1 MYPFLRIVRRCG
13 LRDVWIRN
21 IFLPKEVGFLF
32 AGIKRMVSSTARS
45 MRSLAPETTL
55 LYAKQWAAAAGI
67 SEVREITDLDILGV
81 PVYVSVRP
89 QARGE
94 AFTFGKGLRSVD
106 AEVGAYMEA
115 LEFFFA
121 EPGIGRVSTS
131 WGCARDV
138 AGQEHADDAI
148 LDFVPLLQRE
158 IDLDGSLLLASV
170 RNLES
175 GDECVIP
182 AELIYYPAPDV
193 GQSLFGSSTNGLAS
207 GNSLLEASIQA
218 LLELIERDIW
228 SFEFVRG
235 ASKLVEAASLPDD
248 VREIVERAE
257 RNGLQLKVRTIP
269 NDYGMPFFAAFVF
282 NLNNPS
288 RKAFNG
294 GWACDLDRDR
304 ALVRAVTEAA
314 QSRVAF
320 IHGGRKVP
328 KSRAAGSGLDAQQR
342 EAKLV
347 RQHMLGVSDSR
358 KQTLLTD
365 IPDLA
370 VASTL
375 QQKLDA
381 VIERL
386 RRVLQEPIYR
396 VVFTPPESPLQ
407 VVRVVVPLL
416 ENLKE
421 TRVRVGRRL
430 KATIDALGAQAA

>member
-1 MYPFLRIVRRCG
+1 
-13 LRDVWIRN
+13 
-21 IFLPKEVGFLF
+21 
-32 AGIKRMVSSTARS
+32 
-45 MRSLAPETTL
+45 MRTIAPETTL
-55 LYAKQWAAAAGI
+55 LYARQCAATAGI
-67 SEVREITDLDILGV
+67 SEVRDITDLDILGV
-81 PVYVSVRP
+81 PVYVSMRP
-89 QARGE
+89 QARGDV
-94 AFTFGKGLRSVD
+94 FTFGKGLQRVD

-115 LEFFFA
+115 LEFFYA
-121 EPGIGRVSTS
+121 EPAIGNVSTR
-131 WGCARDV
+131 WGSARDV
-138 AGQEHADDAI
+138 AGQDRADHAI

-158 IDLDGSLLLASV
+158 IEVDGPLLLASA
-170 RNLES
+170 RNLAS
-175 GDECVIP
+175 GDECAIP
-182 AELIYYPAPDV
+182 AELIFYPARDV

-207 GNSLLEASIQA
+207 GNSLLEATIQA

-235 ASKLVEAASLPDD
+235 ASKLVESESLPDE

-257 RNGLQLKVRTIP
+257 RNGLHFKVRTIP

-282 NLNNPS
+282 DLNNPS
-288 RKAFNG
+288 RKTFNG

-320 IHGGRKVP
+320 IHGGRKIAI
-328 KSRAAGSGLDAQQR
+328 SRAASSAPDTQEQ

-347 RQHMLGVSDSR
+347 RRHMMGVSDPRQQMS
-358 KQTLLTD
+358 LTD
-365 IPDLA
+365 IPDFA
-370 VASTL
+370 VEGTL

-381 VIERL
+381 IIERL
-386 RRVLQEPIYR
+386 RCVVQEPIYR
-396 VVFTPPESPLQ
+396 VVLTPPELPLQ

-430 KATIDALGAQAA
+430 KAAIDSLGVQPA

>member
-1 MYPFLRIVRRCG
+1 M
-13 LRDVWIRN
+13 
-21 IFLPKEVGFLF
+21 
-32 AGIKRMVSSTARS
+32 
-45 MRSLAPETTL
+45 
-55 LYAKQWAAAAGI
+55 LYAKQCAATAGI
-67 SEVREITDLDILGV
+67 SEVTDITDLDSLGV

-94 AFTFGKGLRSVD
+94 AFTFGKGLRRVD

-115 LEFFFA
+115 LEFFYA
-121 EPGIGRVSTS
+121 EPGVGSVSTR
-131 WGCARDV
+131 WGSPRNV
-138 AGQEHADDAI
+138 IGQERADDAI

-158 IDLDGSLLLASV
+158 IDLDGPLLLASAH
-170 RNLES
+170 NLSS
-175 GDECVIP
+175 GDECAVP
-182 AELIYYPAPDV
+182 AELIFYPAGDV

-207 GNSLLEASIQA
+207 GNSLLEATIQA

-228 SFEFVRG
+228 SFEFLRVG
-235 ASKLVEAASLPDD
+235 SKLVESESLPDE

-257 RNGLQLKVRTIP
+257 RNGLHFKVRTIP

-282 NLNNPS
+282 DLNNPS
-288 RKAFNG
+288 RKTFNG
-294 GWACDLDRDR
+294 GWACDLDSDW

-328 KSRAAGSGLDAQQR
+328 ESRAANSALDAQQQ

-347 RQHMLGVSDSR
+347 RRHMLGVSDPRQQVSL
-358 KQTLLTD
+358 KE

-370 VASTL
+370 VAGTL

-381 VIERL
+381 IIERL
-386 RRVLQEPIYR
+386 RRVVQEPIYR
-396 VVFTPPESPLQ
+396 VVFTPPELPLQ
-407 VVRVVVPLL
+407 VVRVVVPRL

-421 TRVRVGRRL
+421 SRVRVGPRL
-430 KATIDALGAQAA
+430 KGAIDTLAPRAA

>member
-1 MYPFLRIVRRCG
+1 
-13 LRDVWIRN
+13 
-21 IFLPKEVGFLF
+21 
-32 AGIKRMVSSTARS
+32 MVSSSTRS

-55 LYAKQWAAAAGI
+55 LYAKQLAATAGI
-67 SEVREITDLDILGV
+67 SEVRDITELDILGV

-94 AFTFGKGLRSVD
+94 AVTFGKGLRRVD

-115 LEFFFA
+115 LEFYFA
-121 EPGIGRVSTS
+121 EPGIGSVSTR
-131 WGCARDV
+131 WGSARDV
-138 AGQEHADDAI
+138 AGQERTDDAI

-158 IDLDGSLLLASV
+158 VDLDSSLLLASV
-170 RNLES
+170 RDLES
-175 GDECVIP
+175 GDECSIP

-207 GNSLLEASIQA
+207 GNSVLEASIQA

-228 SFEFVRG
+228 SFEFVRC
-235 ASKLVEAASLPDD
+235 ASKLVEASSLPDN

-257 RNGLQLKVRTIP
+257 RHGLQLKVRTIP
-269 NDYGMPFFAAFVF
+269 NDYGIPFFAAFVF
-282 NLNNPS
+282 DLDNPS
-288 RKAFNG
+288 RKTFNG

-328 KSRAAGSGLDAQQR
+328 TLRAADFALDDQEP

-358 KQTLLTD
+358 GKMLLTD

-370 VASTL
+370 VSGAL

-386 RRVLQEPIYR
+386 RSVLQEPVYR

-407 VVRVVVPLL
+407 VVRLVVPLM
-416 ENLKE
+416 ENLKN
-421 TRVRVGRRL
+421 TRVRMGRRL
-430 KATIDALGAQAA
+430 KATLDALGAQAA

>member
-1 MYPFLRIVRRCG
+1 
-13 LRDVWIRN
+13 
-21 IFLPKEVGFLF
+21 
-32 AGIKRMVSSTARS
+32 

-55 LYAKQWAAAAGI
+55 LYAKQWAATAGI
-67 SEVREITDLDILGV
+67 SEVTDITDLDILGV

-94 AFTFGKGLRSVD
+94 SFTFGKGLHRVD

-121 EPGIGRVSTS
+121 EPGIGHVSTH
-131 WGCARDV
+131 WGSARDV
-138 AGQEHADDAI
+138 AGQERAHDAI

-158 IDLDGSLLLASV
+158 VDLDGPLLLASV
-170 RNLES
+170 RDLES
-175 GDECVIP
+175 GDECAIP

-207 GNSLLEASIQA
+207 GNSLIEASIQA

-228 SFEFVRG
+228 SFEFVRC
-235 ASKLVEAASLPDD
+235 ASKLVDASSLPDD
-248 VREIVERAE
+248 VREIIERAE
-257 RNGLQLKVRTIP
+257 RNGLQFKVRTIP

-282 NLNNPS
+282 DLNNPS
-288 RKAFNG
+288 RKTFNG

-304 ALVRAVTEAA
+304 ALVRAVSEAA

-328 KSRAAGSGLDAQQR
+328 TLPTSRAAVFALDAQQR
-342 EAKLV
+342 EANLV
-347 RQHMLGVSDSR
+347 RQHMLGVSDPR
-358 KQTLLTD
+358 QQTMLTD
-365 IPDLA
+365 IPDVA
-370 VASTL
+370 VAGTL

-407 VVRVVVPLL
+407 VVRVVVPLM

-421 TRVRVGRRL
+421 TRVRLGRRL
-430 KATIDALGAQAA
+430 KVTLDALGAQAA

>member
-1 MYPFLRIVRRCG
+1 
-13 LRDVWIRN
+13 
-21 IFLPKEVGFLF
+21 
-32 AGIKRMVSSTARS
+32 

-55 LYAKQWAAAAGI
+55 LRAKEWAATAGI
-67 SEVREITDLDILGV
+67 SEVRDITDLDILGV
-81 PVYVSVRP
+81 PVYISVRP
-89 QARGE
+89 EARGE
-94 AFTFGKGLRSVD
+94 AFTFGKGMRRLD

-121 EPGIGRVSTS
+121 EPGIGRVSTR
-131 WGCARDV
+131 WGSARDV
-138 AGQEHADDAI
+138 AGQERGEDAI
-148 LDFVPLLQRE
+148 LDFVPLFQRE
-158 IDLDGSLLLASV
+158 VDLDGSLLLASV
-170 RNLES
+170 RDLES
-175 GDECVIP
+175 GDECAIP

-228 SFEFVRG
+228 SFEFVRC

-269 NDYGMPFFAAFVF
+269 NDYGMPFFASFVF
-282 NLNNPS
+282 DLNNPS
-288 RKAFNG
+288 RKTFNG
-294 GWACDLDRDR
+294 GWACDLDRDT
-304 ALVRAVTEAA
+304 ALVRSVTEAA

-328 KSRAAGSGLDAQQR
+328 TSRAAGFALDAQK
-342 EAKLV
+342 EARLV
-347 RQHMLGVSDSR
+347 RQHMLGVSDPLQ
-358 KQTLLTD
+358 QTLLTD

-370 VASTL
+370 VEGNL

-386 RRVLQEPIYR
+386 RRVVREPIYR
-396 VVFTPPESPLQ
+396 AVFTPPESPLQ

-421 TRVRVGRRL
+421 TRVRLGRRL
-430 KATIDALGAQAA
+430 KTSIDAFGAQAA

>member
-1 MYPFLRIVRRCG
+1 
-13 LRDVWIRN
+13 
-21 IFLPKEVGFLF
+21 
-32 AGIKRMVSSTARS
+32 
-45 MRSLAPETTL
+45 MRSLAPEQTL
-55 LYAKQWAAAAGI
+55 RYAKQWAATAGI
-67 SEVREITDLDILGV
+67 SEVRELTDLDILGV
-81 PVYVSVRP
+81 PVYMSVRTE
-89 QARGE
+89 ARGE
-94 AFTFGKGLRSVD
+94 SFTFGKGLRRVD

-115 LEFFFA
+115 LEFYFA
-121 EPGIGRVSTS
+121 EPGIGRISTR
-131 WGCARDV
+131 WGSARDV
-138 AGQEHADDAI
+138 VGQERTDDAI

-158 IDLDGSLLLASV
+158 VHLDGSLLLASV
-170 RNLES
+170 RHLEK
-175 GDECVIP
+175 GDECAIP
-182 AELIYYPAPDV
+182 AELIYYPAPDC

-235 ASKLVEAASLPDD
+235 TSKLVETASLPHD
-248 VREIVERAE
+248 VREIVDRAE
-257 RNGLQLKVRTIP
+257 RNGLRLKVRTIP

-282 NLNNPS
+282 DLNNPS
-288 RKAFNG
+288 RKTFNG

-328 KSRAAGSGLDAQQR
+328 ASRAGFSLDAQQR

-347 RQHMLGVSDSR
+347 RQHMLGVSDPR
-358 KQTLLTD
+358 QQTSLTD

-370 VASTL
+370 TAGTL

-386 RRVLQEPIYR
+386 RRVVQAPIYR
-396 VVFTPPESPLQ
+396 AVFTPPESPLQ
-407 VVRVVVPLL
+407 VVRLVVPLL

-430 KATIDALGAQAA
+430 KATIDAIGAQAA

>member
-1 MYPFLRIVRRCG
+1 
-13 LRDVWIRN
+13 
-21 IFLPKEVGFLF
+21 
-32 AGIKRMVSSTARS
+32 MVSSSACG

-55 LYAKQWAAAAGI
+55 LYARQLAATAGI
-67 SEVREITDLDILGV
+67 SEVRDITDLDILGV
-81 PVYVSVRP
+81 PVFMSVRP

-94 AFTFGKGLRSVD
+94 AYTFGKGLRPID

-115 LEFFFA
+115 IEFYFA
-121 EPGIGRVSTS
+121 EPGVSGISTR
-131 WGCARDV
+131 WGTAREV
-138 AGQEHADDAI
+138 AGQERGDDAI

-158 IDLDGSLLLASV
+158 VDLDSPLLLAKV

-175 GDECVIP
+175 DDEKVIP
-182 AELIYYPAPDV
+182 AELVHYPAAGV

-207 GNSLLEASIQA
+207 GNTLVEATIQA

-228 SFEFVRG
+228 SFEFVRS
-235 ASKLVEAASLPDD
+235 ASRLVEPKSLPDD

-257 RNGLQLKVRTIP
+257 RNGLQLKVRTIL
-269 NDYGMPFFAAFVF
+269 NDYGMPFFAAFLF
-282 NLNNPS
+282 DLNNPS
-288 RKAFNG
+288 RKSFNG
-294 GWACDLDRDR
+294 GWACDLNRDR
-304 ALVRAVTEAA
+304 AIVRAVTEAA

-320 IHGGRKVP
+320 IHGGRQV
-328 KSRAAGSGLDAQQR
+328 RAPQTATD

-358 KQTLLTD
+358 QQMQLTD

-370 VASTL
+370 VTGTQEQTL
-375 QQKLDA
+375 AA

-386 RRVLQEPIYR
+386 RLVLQEPIYR
-396 VVFTPPESPLQ
+396 VAFTPPESPLQ

-430 KATIDALGAQAA
+430 KATIDSLGAQAA

>member
-1 MYPFLRIVRRCG
+1 
-13 LRDVWIRN
+13 
-21 IFLPKEVGFLF
+21 
-32 AGIKRMVSSTARS
+32 

-55 LYAKQWAAAAGI
+55 LYARQWAATAGI
-67 SEVREITDLDILGV
+67 SEVRDITGLDILGV
-81 PVYVSVRP
+81 PVYASVRP
-89 QARGE
+89 QARGD
-94 AFTFGKGLRSVD
+94 AVTFGKGLRHVD

-121 EPGIGRVSTS
+121 EPGVGRVSTR
-131 WGCARDV
+131 WGTPRDV
-138 AGQEHADDAI
+138 AGHELADDAI

-158 IDLDGSLLLASV
+158 VDLDGSLLLASV
-170 RNLES
+170 QDMES
-175 GDECVIP
+175 GRECAIP
-182 AELIYYPAPDV
+182 AELIFFPAPDV

-207 GNSLLEASIQA
+207 GNSVLEATVQA

-228 SFEFVRG
+228 SFEFVRRE
-235 ASKLVEAASLPDD
+235 SKLVEAASLPND

-257 RNGLQLKVRTIP
+257 RNGLQLKVRAVP

-282 NLNNPS
+282 DLNNPS
-288 RKAFNG
+288 RKTFNG

-328 KSRAAGSGLDAQQR
+328 ASRTASPAADAQPG
-342 EAKLV
+342 EAELV
-347 RQHMLGVSDSR
+347 RQHMLGVSDPR
-358 KQTLLTD
+358 GQMLLTD

-370 VASTL
+370 VAGTL

-381 VIERL
+381 VLGRL
-386 RRVLQEPIYR
+386 RRVVQRPIYR
-396 VVFTPPESPLQ
+396 VVLTPPESPLQ

-416 ENLKE
+416 ENLKV
-421 TRVRVGRRL
+421 TRVRLGPRL
-430 KATIDALGAQAA
+430 KATIDACGAQAV

>member
-1 MYPFLRIVRRCG
+1 
-13 LRDVWIRN
+13 
-21 IFLPKEVGFLF
+21 
-32 AGIKRMVSSTARS
+32 

-55 LYAKQWAAAAGI
+55 LYAKQLAATAGI
-67 SEVREITDLDILGV
+67 SEVRDITDLDVLCV
-81 PVYVSVRP
+81 PVFVSVRP

-94 AFTFGKGLRSVD
+94 SFTFGKGLRSVD

-121 EPGIGRVSTS
+121 EPGIGSVSTR
-131 WGCARDV
+131 WGSARDV

-158 IDLDGSLLLASV
+158 IDLDGPLLLASA

-175 GDECVIP
+175 GDEYTVP
-182 AELIYYPAPDV
+182 AELIFYPAPDV
-193 GQSLFGSSTNGLAS
+193 GQSIFGSSTNGLAS
-207 GNSLLEASIQA
+207 GNSLLEATLQA

-235 ASKLVEAASLPDD
+235 ESKLIEAASLPDH
-248 VREIVERAE
+248 VSEIVERAE

-282 NLNNPS
+282 DLNNPS
-288 RKAFNG
+288 RQTFNG

-328 KSRAAGSGLDAQQR
+328 TSRAADSTLEDQQR

-347 RQHMLGVSDSR
+347 RQHMLGVSDQREQMS
-358 KQTLLTD
+358 LID
-365 IPDLA
+365 VPDLA
-370 VASTL
+370 FAGTL
-375 QQKLDA
+375 EQKLA
-381 VIERL
+381 TVIERL
-386 RRVLQEPIYR
+386 RRVVQDQIYR
-396 VVFTPPESPLQ
+396 VVLTPPESPLQ

-421 TRVRVGRRL
+421 NRVRVGRRL
-430 KATIDALGAQAA
+430 KRAIEASGVQAA

>member
-1 MYPFLRIVRRCG
+1 
-13 LRDVWIRN
+13 
-21 IFLPKEVGFLF
+21 
-32 AGIKRMVSSTARS
+32 MVSSSAQS
-45 MRSLAPETTL
+45 LRSLAPETTL
-55 LYAKQWAAAAGI
+55 LYARQLAATAGI
-67 SEVREITDLDILGV
+67 SEVTDITDLDVLGV
-81 PVYVSVRP
+81 PVFVSVRP

-94 AFTFGKGLRSVD
+94 AVTFGKGLRRVD

-121 EPGIGRVSTS
+121 EPGTGSVSTR
-131 WGCARDV
+131 WGSPRDV
-138 AGQEHADDAI
+138 AGHDRADDAI

-158 IDLDGSLLLASV
+158 VDLDGSLLLASLSD
-170 RNLES
+170 LET
-175 GDECVIP
+175 GDERAIP
-182 AELIYYPAPDV
+182 AELVYYPAPDV
-193 GQSLFGSSTNGLAS
+193 GQPLFGSSTNGLAS
-207 GNSLLEASIQA
+207 GNSVLEASIQA

-235 ASKLVEAASLPDD
+235 ASRLVEATSLPDN

-282 NLNNPS
+282 DLNNPS
-288 RKAFNG
+288 RKTFNG
-294 GWACDLDRDR
+294 GWACDLNRDR

-320 IHGGRKVP
+320 IHGRRKAP
-328 KSRAAGSGLDAQQR
+328 TSPLGGE

-347 RQHMLGVSDSR
+347 QRHMLGVSDSR
-358 KQTLLTD
+358 LQVSLTD
-365 IPDLA
+365 VPDLA
-370 VASTL
+370 VTGAL

-386 RRVLQEPIYR
+386 HRVVQQPIYR
-396 VVFTPPESPLQ
+396 VVFTPADSPLQ
-407 VVRVVVPLL
+407 VVRLVVPLL

-421 TRVRVGRRL
+421 TRVRVGHRL
-430 KATIDALGAQAA
+430 KTAIEAPETQAA